1 MRKAGMRQ
9 TALHQDAS
17 PVAGRQVRASRNWP
31 LGVGLLLLLFIAVL
45 AVAGPSLAP
54 QDPIATHV
62 GVLVGDTWIY
72 PPYPPLTV
80 PDFPLGSDRF
90 GRDLLSRLLWGVRP
104 TLILVALVA
113 VMRLGLGLL
122 IGVWA
127 GWSAGAAS
135 RVPNALISV
144 GLTIP
149 TIIAALAVITAVGV
163 QRGLPAFIIGLA
175 ATGWADTARLVSEQT
190 RLLKGQPYVEAARA
204 LGASGAETV
213 FRHILR
219 QIMPL
224 WGMLLAFEAGGTLM
238 VVAALGFLGYYIGG
252 AYWVVTGDFSAT
264 AVSGSPELGQMLSDS
279 WQILKP
285 WATVATGT
293 LIFVAMLGF
302 NLMGEGLRRQLARPA
317 GRRARGLG
325 RVFGAVGEWLDDALL
340 GGGGAGRRQVAG
352 GVLALLLV
360 AAAVLVWKPW
370 QGSAPELSGA
380 AVQASLPVPGGHLWA
395 AERHDAYGSALAPQT
410 ELVTPAVRWF
420 LSDETGFPGSPAV
433 DAAGNVYVAAKGGHV
448 YALTRAGELL
458 WQAALPAEAV
468 GPLALGVGPEGSR
481 LYVTDGAGGLS
492 AFSLTG
498 EQLWRVRSTTGRR
511 ASSGPVVAQDGTVY
525 YTVVTRVEAVA
536 PDGQAVWT
544 SDVLPGQGEV
554 GPRLDVDERWLFVM
568 DAVLDRQTGRLADFS
583 AVVPP
588 GQAGINA
595 AYIIGGDGKTY
606 LREGHGVYPWEMT
619 AEGPRRTGQITWNW
633 QAATIF
639 LPYDA
644 GVSGQG
650 RVWLLYG
657 SAWDDLRYVMLSP
670 DSRLLLHLRYPQ
682 RSPRV
687 IGLDVAGRAYICGSD
702 RATVPECLV
711 ISEGMEEPI
720 WQLGLERGA
729 GIVTGGALTPGQ
741 LYVTTE
747 NGYFIAVGEP

>member
-1 MRKAGMRQ
+1 MSE
-9 TALHQDAS
+9 TAL
-17 PVAGRQVRASRNWP
+17 RQVTPPADAGVRARVLRNWP
-31 LGVGLLLLLFIAVL
+31 FAVGLLLLLTIAVL

-62 GVLVGDTWIY
+62 GVLVGETWVY
-72 PPYPPLTV
+72 PPYPPFTV

-113 VMRLGLGLL
+113 VIRLVLGLL

-127 GWSAGAAS
+127 GWSTGAAS
-135 RVPNALISV
+135 RLPNALISV
-144 GLTIP
+144 ALTVP

-204 LGASGAETV
+204 LGASGAEMV

-219 QIMPL
+219 QITPL

-293 LIFVAMLGF
+293 LIFIAMLGF

-317 GRRARGLG
+317 QRPTHVLG
-325 RVFGAVGEWLDDALL
+325 RVFGAAGQWLDEALL
-340 GGGGAGRRQVAG
+340 GTGGAGRRQAAI
-352 GVLALLLV
+352 GVLALALV
-360 AAAVLVWKPW
+360 AIAMLIWQPW
-370 QGSAPELSGA
+370 QGSAPELSST
-380 AVQASLPVPGGHLWA
+380 AVQAELPVPGEHLWA
-395 AERHDAYGSALAPQT
+395 AERRDAYGTALVPQS

-420 LSDETGFPGSPAV
+420 LSDDSGFPGSPVV
-433 DAAGNVYVAAKGGHV
+433 DAAGNVYVAAKGGHL

-458 WQAALPAEAV
+458 WQASLPAEAV
-468 GPLALGVGPEGSR
+468 GPLALGVGPDGSR

-498 EQLWRVRSTTGRR
+498 EQLWRVRSATGRR

-525 YTVVTRVEAVA
+525 YTVVTRVDAVA
-536 PDGQAVWT
+536 PDGTSVWT
-544 SDVLPGQGEV
+544 SDPLPGQGEV
-554 GPRLDVDERWLFVM
+554 TPRLDVEGRWLFVM
-568 DAVLDRQTGRLADFS
+568 DAVLDRQTGSLVDFS

-606 LREGHGVYPWEMT
+606 LREGHGVYPWEMS
-619 AEGPRRTGQITWNW
+619 AEGPQRTGQITWNW

-650 RVWLLYG
+650 RVWLFYG
-657 SAWDDLRYVMLSP
+657 SGWDDLRYVMLSA

-682 RSPRV
+682 RSPRL
-687 IGLDVAGRAYICGSD
+687 IALDAAGRSYICGSD
-702 RATVPECLV
+702 RANLPECLV
-711 ISEGMEEPI
+711 VSEGLEEPI
-720 WQLGLERGA
+720 WRLGLERGS
-729 GIVTGGALTPGQ
+729 GIVTGGALVPGR

-747 NGYFIAVGEP
+747 DGYFFAIGEP